1 MVFQS
6 VTPRLNS
13 FERLNDE
20 SFPAPLALGRRGYFE
35 LGFAVQWKMALSRI
49 ERVGVAA
56 LAKKRLICY
65 KKMACL
71 RFYCIHWLTILPL
84 DN

>member
-6 VTPRLNS
+6 VTLRVNS
-13 FERLNDE
+13 FERLSDD
-20 SFPAPLALGRRGYFE
+20 SFPALLALGRRGYFE
-35 LGFAVQWKMALSRI
+35 LGFVVQWNIGLSGI

-65 KKMACL
+65 
-71 RFYCIHWLTILPL
+71 
-84 DN
+84 